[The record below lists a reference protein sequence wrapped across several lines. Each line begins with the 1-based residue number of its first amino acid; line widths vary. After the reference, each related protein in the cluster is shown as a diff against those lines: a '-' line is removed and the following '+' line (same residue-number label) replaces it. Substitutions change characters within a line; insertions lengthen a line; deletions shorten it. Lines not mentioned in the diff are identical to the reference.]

1 MDTSWFALA
10 PQGAVGYRPEERSEQ
25 CRKSVQ
31 QRRFRRGEWSWL
43 ASPEGTLAYERDAA
57 GDRRAVIIN
66 FTDEAVRA
74 PLEES
79 WRVEVASDGVG
90 EGEPVT
96 GSVAPSAGLLLAPEG
111 SSIS

>member
-1 MDTSWFALA
+1 
-10 PQGAVGYRPEERSEQ
+10 
-25 CRKSVQ
+25 
-31 QRRFRRGEWSWL
+31 L
-43 ASPEGTLAYERDAA
+43 ASPEGTLAYEREAA

-90 EGEPVT
+90 EGKPFA
-96 GSVAPSAGLLLAPEG
+96 GIVAPSTGLLLGPAG
-111 SSIS
+111 SHVS